1 MIVLVKSSNLSHVI
15 ENSNYDYYIQES
27 DYLKLDNEN
36 MDKEYVV
43 DSNNKVYLLSYGEIK
58 DV

>member
-1 MIVLVKSSNLSHVI
+1 MIVLVKSSKLSHVI

-27 DYLKLDNEN
+27 DYLKLDNVN